1 MKELTNEVIAPNRK
15 QRRAS
20 RARRKLRA
28 LEKKPDLPWYLVKA
42 IISGNQDVLAKA
54 LGRAQRQGYEF
65 EYIAKKIGISQSEF
79 NKAMAAENET

>member
-1 MKELTNEVIAPNRK
+1 MKELIYEVIAPNRK

-28 LEKKPDLPWYLVKA
+28 LKEDNLPFYLVKA
-42 IISGNQDVLAKA
+42 LVSGDQDVLAKA
-54 LGRAQRQGYEF
+54 LERAQRQGYEF

-79 NKAMAAENET
+79 NKAMAAGNET